1 MPGSPQSTTDDDAR
15 LLQAY
20 AAGDNDAFAQLFE
33 RHYDRVY
40 RLAYRYAGNAADAED
55 LAQRVFLKVM
65 RAADRFQPRAR
76 FTTWLFRGTANEGLS
91 HIRKVR
97 RSPEV
102 TVSDD
107 VPEPP
112 GDGDS
117 GPADAALRDEL
128 AQAVREAVL
137 SLPERQRLAVVLARY
152 EGLSYSEIGEVMG
165 LSVQAVKSLLN
176 RAHAALRKKLRR
188 YVETSET

>member
-1 MPGSPQSTTDDDAR
+1 MPTRGRAAPDDDAR

-76 FTTWLFRGTANEGLS
+76 FTTWLFRVTANECLS

-97 RSPEV
+97 RNPEV
-102 TVSDD
+102 TVGDD
-107 VPEPP
+107 APEPAS
-112 GDGDS
+112 DGHS
-117 GPADAALRDEL
+117 GPPEAALRDEQ

-137 SLPERQRLAVVLARY
+137 SLPERQRLAVVLVRY
-152 EGLSYSEIGEVMG
+152 EGLSYAEVGEAMG

-176 RAHAALRKKLRR
+176 RAHEALRKKLRR

>member
-1 MPGSPQSTTDDDAR
+1 MPGSPESIADDDAR
-15 LLQAY
+15 LLRAY
-20 AAGDNDAFAQLFE
+20 ADGDDDAFAQLFE

-65 RAADRFQPRAR
+65 RAADRFEPRAR
-76 FTTWLFRGTANEGLS
+76 FTTWLFRVTANECLS

-97 RSPEV
+97 RTPEV
-102 TVSDD
+102 TAGDD
-107 VPEPP
+107 APEPP
-112 GDGDS
+112 GDAHS
-117 GPADAALRDEL
+117 GPADAALRGEL
-128 AQAVREAVL
+128 AQAVREAVV

-152 EGLSYSEIGEVMG
+152 EGLSYAEIGEAME
-165 LSVQAVKSLLN
+165 LSVPAVKSLLN
-176 RAHAALRKKLRR
+176 RAHAALRKRLRR

>member
-1 MPGSPQSTTDDDAR
+1 MPTRGRAAPDDDAR

-76 FTTWLFRGTANEGLS
+76 FTTWLFRVTANECLS

-97 RSPEV
+97 RNPEV
-102 TVSDD
+102 TVGDD
-107 VPEPP
+107 APEPAS
-112 GDGDS
+112 DGHS
-117 GPADAALRDEL
+117 GPP
-128 AQAVREAVL
+128 EAVL
-137 SLPERQRLAVVLARY
+137 SLPERQRLAVVLVRY
-152 EGLSYSEIGEVMG
+152 EGLSYAEVGEAMG

-176 RAHAALRKKLRR
+176 RAHEALRKKLRR